1 MSRDGMAGIS
11 SRGERRRR
19 RRKRRR
25 STDKFPGEAML
36 VLGKRGGKE
45 GGSYVGEGRFLP

>member
-11 SRGERRRR
+11 SRGGRRR

>member
-11 SRGERRRR
+11 SRGGRRR

-36 VLGKRGGKE
+36 VLEKRGGKE